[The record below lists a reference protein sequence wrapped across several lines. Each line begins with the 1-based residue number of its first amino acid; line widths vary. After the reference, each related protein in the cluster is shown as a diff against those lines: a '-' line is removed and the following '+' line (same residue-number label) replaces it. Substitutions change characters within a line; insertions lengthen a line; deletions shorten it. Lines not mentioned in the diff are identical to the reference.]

1 MKTKQTEIGQANLT
15 NQELFLQTQ
24 LRHKHKIRL
33 LRILIFAAFVAL
45 WEFAAVL
52 GWIDDFIFS
61 SPSRL
66 LFCLWEMILDG
77 SIWQHVG
84 ITLLE
89 TLVSFALVILLTVTV
104 TILLWSNRSVS
115 EISEPYMVVLNSLPK
130 SALAPLLIVWLGSNY
145 KTIIVTGMSVA
156 IFGSILSL
164 YQGFMEVNADQIKL
178 IRTLGGN
185 RRDILAKVVL
195 PSNVPTL
202 FSIMKVDIGLC
213 LVGVIIGEFISSRQ
227 GLGYMI
233 IYGSQI
239 FNCDNLSPKN
249 DTHVYRRSKTLYFL
263 QKERIFAS
271 HDIHTF
277 INLFYIQTSTS
288 CFFFLNN
295 THRTSNE
302 YSWPFCIYMY
312 PACYYIYQL

>member
-24 LRHKHKIRL
+24 LRHKRKIRL

-239 FNCDNLSPKN
+239 FQLDWVILGIVILCVIAMGLYEVIVLLEKM
-249 DTHVYRRSKTLYFL
+249 YRRRS
-263 QKERIFAS
+263 
-271 HDIHTF
+271 
-277 INLFYIQTSTS
+277 
-288 CFFFLNN
+288 
-295 THRTSNE
+295 
-302 YSWPFCIYMY
+302 
-312 PACYYIYQL
+312 

>member
-1 MKTKQTEIGQANLT
+1 MKKKKNESPAKGLT
-15 NQELFLQTQ
+15 NQQIYLRKQ
-24 LRHKHKIRL
+24 LRHKRKIRF
-33 LRILIFAAFVAL
+33 LRILIFAAFLIL
-45 WEFAAVL
+45 WELAADV

-66 LFCLWEMILDG
+66 IICLKDMILDG
-77 SIWQHVG
+77 TIWQHVS

-89 TLVSFALVILLTVTV
+89 TLVSFALVVVLTILT

-115 EISEPYMVVLNSLPK
+115 ETSEPYMVVLNSLPK
-130 SALAPLLIVWLGSNY
+130 SALAPLLIGWLGSNY

-164 YQGFMEVNADQIKL
+164 YQGFMAVDSDQIKL

-185 RRDILAKVVL
+185 RRNILTKVVL
-195 PSNVPTL
+195 PANIPTL

-213 LVGVIIGEFISSRQ
+213 LVGVIIGEFISSRR

-239 FNCDNLSPKN
+239 FKCDILSPKN
-249 DTHVYRRSKTLYFL
+249 DTHVYRRSKMLCFL
-263 QKERIFAS
+263 
-271 HDIHTF
+271 
-277 INLFYIQTSTS
+277 
-288 CFFFLNN
+288 
-295 THRTSNE
+295 
-302 YSWPFCIYMY
+302 
-312 PACYYIYQL
+312 

>member
-1 MKTKQTEIGQANLT
+1 MKIKRNEKPTKDTAN
-15 NQELFLQTQ
+15 QQIFLKKQ
-24 LRHKHKIRL
+24 LRHKRKIRL
-33 LRILIFAAFVAL
+33 LRILIFVSFIAL
-45 WEFAAVL
+45 WEIAADT

-66 LFCLWEMILDG
+66 VLCLRDMILDG
-77 SIWQHVG
+77 TIWQHVS

-89 TLVSFALVILLTVTV
+89 TLVSFALVVLLTIIVS
-104 TILLWSNRSVS
+104 ILLWSSRSVS
-115 EISEPYMVVLNSLPK
+115 ETSEPYMVILNSLPK

-164 YQGFMEVNADQIKL
+164 YQGFMEVDADQMKL

-185 RRDILAKVVL
+185 RRNILTKIVL
-195 PSNVPTL
+195 PANIPTL

-213 LVGVIIGEFISSRQ
+213 LVGVIIGEFISSRR

-239 FNCDNLSPKN
+239 FRLDWVILGIVILCIIAMGLYEII
-249 DTHVYRRSKTLYFL
+249 VLLEKTYL
-263 QKERIFAS
+263 KKI
-271 HDIHTF
+271 
-277 INLFYIQTSTS
+277 
-288 CFFFLNN
+288 
-295 THRTSNE
+295 
-302 YSWPFCIYMY
+302 
-312 PACYYIYQL
+312 